1 MSKASKQAVLNS
13 SVEMIREYYEKEHK
27 HNKDRIKYGIIAML
41 IIPIV
46 FLILLFVVNS
56 SKVIFLVMWIASLF
70 IISGY
75 LIAIEYKDYNMSE
88 NLKDIIGNENKDT
101 LIDTT
106 KVITDIAK
114 NYVSPVES
122 IKSAILEDEHEG
134 TNCAGS
140 NDSNQD
146 NDAETIESDNIN
158 SNYIDNDVKSNNY
171 NDTIPINNINNGSS
185 YNTDNKTDSVAVNNS
200 NNMCNDSINHNT
212 PAGNTLPA
220 NCQNIVIDNKLSNN
234 TITISIDN
242 ITNAVNITINPNK
255 EAVK

>member
-41 IIPIV
+41 IIPVV

-114 NYVSPVES
+114 NYVSPAEAV
-122 IKSAILEDEHEG
+122 KSAILEDEDVEG
-134 TNCAGS
+134 S
-140 NDSNQD
+140 DDIDDID
-146 NDAETIESDNIN
+146 N
-158 SNYIDNDVKSNNY
+158 NYIDDVEYYDNY
-171 NDTIPINNINNGSS
+171 HNTTNINGSADIIDS
-185 YNTDNKTDSVAVNNS
+185 NSDNMHNDSRTYNTVGNS
-200 NNMCNDSINHNT
+200 NNMRDNSSNHNI
-212 PAGNTLPA
+212 PASSSSSSD
-220 NCQNIVIDNKLSNN
+220 CQNIVIDNKLSDN
-234 TITISIDN
+234 TITISVDN
-242 ITNAVNITINPNK
+242 KTNAVSITINPNK
-255 EAVK
+255 EAAK